1 MNESAVIIATVVVAH
16 FLALISPGPDF
27 LLVIRSALRNN
38 RRHAV
43 GVALGIALA
52 NGIYIVLC
60 MIGVG
65 AAIAH
70 SMWLMFLLKIIG
82 GVFLLYVAYGA
93 LRAKRSDYAFI
104 TQTPQNA
111 QQKAT
116 PSFWAEFFLG
126 IASGL
131 SNPKNI
137 VFYLSLFS
145 VVLTP
150 QISMGLTVALG
161 VWMVLL
167 VFVWDAMIIFVLS
180 QNKVRR
186 AFGKVAFYMDKTAG
200 ILLGLMG
207 GKLLHCAVIVTV

>member
-1 MNESAVIIATVVVAH
+1 M
-16 FLALISPGPDF
+16 
-27 LLVIRSALRNN
+27 
-38 RRHAV
+38 
-43 GVALGIALA
+43 
-52 NGIYIVLC
+52 
-60 MIGVG
+60 
-65 AAIAH
+65 
-70 SMWLMFLLKIIG
+70 
-82 GVFLLYVAYGA
+82 AYGV

-104 TQTPQNA
+104 TQTPQDVG
-111 QQKAT
+111 QKAA

-180 QNKVRR
+180 QHKVRR
-186 AFGKVAFYMDKTAG
+186 AFGKVAFYVDKTAG

-207 GKLLHCAVIVTV
+207 GKLLHSAVKETV

>member
-1 MNESAVIIATVVVAH
+1 MNESAVIIATVVAAH

-167 VFVWDAMIIFVLS
+167 VFVWDTMIIFVLS
-180 QNKVRR
+180 QHKVRR
-186 AFGKVAFYMDKTAG
+186 AFGKAAFYVDKTAG

-207 GKLLHCAVIVTV
+207 GKLLHSAVKETV